1 MKLNKVKNIAFETYL
16 YNDSIP
22 TIAQITVTNDQGL
35 RTDVTSSE
43 IVNQIQGTPDY
54 DETPDITTVNSE
66 KKTRNSYSGGA
77 DLDSDQNA
85 PVPPE
90 SAKV

>member
-1 MKLNKVKNIAFETYL
+1 MLSDCVLFW
-16 YNDSIP
+16 
-22 TIAQITVTNDQGL
+22 AQITVTNDQGL

-43 IVNQIQGTPDY
+43 IVNQIQGMPDY